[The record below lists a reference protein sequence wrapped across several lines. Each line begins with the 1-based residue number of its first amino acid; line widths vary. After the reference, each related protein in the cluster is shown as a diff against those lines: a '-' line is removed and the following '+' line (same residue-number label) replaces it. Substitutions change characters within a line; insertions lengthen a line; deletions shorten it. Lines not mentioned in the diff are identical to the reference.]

1 MKKSALF
8 SLLILFFISY
18 SSAQNKPKLIVGI
31 VVDQMRYDYLYR
43 FEKHYST
50 GGFKRLMNQ
59 GFEFTNAQYNYVPT
73 YTAPG
78 HTSIYTGATPS
89 IHGIIGNNWFDKK
102 SNKLVYCTDDETVK
116 NVGGLGNEG
125 KMSPNKM
132 LTTTFGDELK
142 LSNNRKSKVIG
153 IALKDRGAIL
163 PAGHLGN
170 AAYWFE
176 GKSGNWISS
185 TYYFT

>member
-1 MKKSALF
+1 MKKLTLL
-8 SLLILFFISY
+8 SLLILFFVINSG
-18 SSAQNKPKLIVGI
+18 AQNKPKLIVGI

-43 FEKHYST
+43 FEKHYSN
-50 GGFKRLMNQ
+50 GGFKRLLNQ

-78 HTSIYTGATPS
+78 HTSIYTGTTPS

-102 SNKLVYCTDDETVK
+102 SNKSVYCTDDETVK
-116 NVGGLGNEG
+116 NVGGIGNEG
-125 KMSPNKM
+125 KMSPRKM

-142 LSNNRKSKVIG
+142 LSNKKSKVIG

-163 PAGHLGN
+163 MPV
-170 AAYWFE
+170 
-176 GKSGNWISS
+176 I
-185 TYYFT
+185 